1 MSKADNKELEEAIKI
16 YNELKRNKETTEN
29 IDINY
34 FLKFAET
41 VLKELKRLQKE
52 NRSSIP
58 KQVIEDLKKEYLVKI
73 KQKQEKYDCDR
84 EARHVEEDGMLCEL
98 LIKLDFKEVVSQY
111 VKTEKWYA

>member
-1 MSKADNKELEEAIKI
+1 M
-16 YNELKRNKETTEN
+16 
-29 IDINY
+29 
-34 FLKFAET
+34 
-41 VLKELKRLQKE
+41 
-52 NRSSIP
+52 
-58 KQVIEDLKKEYLVKI
+58 KI

>member
-1 MSKADNKELEEAIKI
+1 MSKADNKQLEEAIKRL
-16 YNELKRNKETTEN
+16 EH
-29 IDINY
+29 IDRYYDCNNY
-34 FLKFAET
+34 YSKHDLDCIET